1 MLKEKI
7 SNLKRIENAKKS
19 NALVRE
25 IIKNATDEIKVELL
39 AEFREYIDW
48 CKIGDFPDNPI
59 FGIQM
64 FIIFKELEMKEA
76 FDLVVEYLQLD
87 YEILD
92 TELDDF
98 LLEIAYEVISVLG
111 DDRVEEI
118 KRIIKDKTVNNYVRG
133 TFSSTLA
140 FLTYIEKTDRE
151 STKEFYKEIF
161 EDKNEDLE
169 LKYYMTDDL
178 EKLGLKEFRDVIK
191 KVEVQYENVLPWD
204 VSEPRFDSSK
214 FEYTKNTQEPLQEYL
229 RFYETEDETSNFIWS
244 EDENFFDEYRESTD
258 YYNLD
263 YQQPRTTIKIGR
275 NDPCPCG
282 SGKKYKKCCGK

>member
-258 YYNLD
+258 YYDLD

>member
-1 MLKEKI
+1 M
-7 SNLKRIENAKKS
+7 
-19 NALVRE
+19 
-25 IIKNATDEIKVELL
+25 ELL

-258 YYNLD
+258 YYDLD

>member
-258 YYNLD
+258 YYDLD

-275 NDPCPCG
+275 NEPCPCG

>member
-111 DDRVEEI
+111 NDRVEEI

-258 YYNLD
+258 YYDLD

>member
-1 MLKEKI
+1 
-7 SNLKRIENAKKS
+7 
-19 NALVRE
+19 
-25 IIKNATDEIKVELL
+25 
-39 AEFREYIDW
+39 
-48 CKIGDFPDNPI
+48 
-59 FGIQM
+59 
-64 FIIFKELEMKEA
+64 MKEA

-191 KVEVQYENVLPWD
+191 KVEDNIGKEQSNGDEPNLEQPKPEPQQQPQETQKPEQQQQLPPKMESKA
-204 VSEPRFDSSK
+204 VNPNRKVVKESETIDALIEK
-214 FEYTKNTQEPLQEYL
+214 YLNGEDDDLEVIHTKTKN
-229 RFYETEDETSNFIWS
+229 
-244 EDENFFDEYRESTD
+244 
-258 YYNLD
+258 
-263 YQQPRTTIKIGR
+263 KIFKT
-275 NDPCPCG
+275 PEF
-282 SGKKYKKCCGK
+282 K